1 MVTLQHALWD
11 IMNPGTY
18 ADGTSLANSAIN
30 AVING
35 TANINP
41 YSFEI
46 ITNVGPLSLT
56 GQEQEFPVQT
66 PEPATL
72 ALMVCGVLGLA
83 FVAFARA
90 RLSA

>member
-1 MVTLQHALWD
+1 
-11 IMNPGTY
+11 MNPGTY

-46 ITNVGPLSLT
+46 ITNVGPLSLA
-56 GQEQEFPVQT
+56 GQEQEFLIQT
-66 PEPATL
+66 PKPSTL
-72 ALMVCGVLGLA
+72 ALMVCGVLVLA

>member
-1 MVTLQHALWD
+1 MA
-11 IMNPGTY
+11 PG
-18 ADGTSLANSAIN
+18 LANSAIN

-46 ITNVGPLSLT
+46 ITNAGPLSLT
-56 GQEQEFPVQT
+56 GQEQEFLIQT
-66 PEPATL
+66 PEPSTL
-72 ALMVCGVLGLA
+72 ALMVCGVLVLA

>member
-1 MVTLQHALWD
+1 MA
-11 IMNPGTY
+11 PG
-18 ADGTSLANSAIN
+18 LANSAIN

-46 ITNVGPLSLT
+46 ITNVGPLSLA
-56 GQEQEFPVQT
+56 EQEFLIQT
-66 PEPATL
+66 PKPSTL
-72 ALMVCGVLGLA
+72 ALMVCGVLVLA